1 MNMVTL
7 FTSLAI
13 VCVVTSVF
21 TWFLH
26 AYNRGIRG
34 IVAIASSNTCF
45 AIGFLLIVFR
55 SNLSGFLSYIVANS
69 LIAIGH
75 ILIIVGIQRFAGRRT
90 HPMAAVIVFCLYMV
104 DYSYWYY
111 IEDNFKNRLF
121 VFLATY
127 ATMMLYA
134 LMLTLS
140 EYSKTRLKSYM
151 IATLFIGTL
160 SALFYASAI
169 ISAFGQHG
177 HDILAVN
184 IINESF
190 VLEHLFFMV
199 GWTLSFSLMVSE
211 RLYTE
216 KSKAEEEIRRLNT
229 DLEKRVIERTAE
241 LTTANQELESFA
253 FAVSHDLRAPLRAIN
268 GYAGALI
275 EDHGENLDDESRQ
288 YLDKIT
294 ESSHKM
300 GDLID
305 GILALSR
312 CARGE
317 LRHDQIDISS
327 LSVQL
332 LDDLRRDD
340 PQRVLSWA
348 VEPNL
353 WAIGDVRLI
362 EAVLS
367 NLLGNAWKYTKKTSA
382 PEIRVFADT
391 WDGKRWICVS
401 DNGAGFDMAHARN
414 LFQPFKRLHRADE
427 FPGIGIGLATAQRI
441 MRRHGGDIGAEGR
454 VDAGATFFFSL
465 PVR

>member
-1 MNMVTL
+1 MVTL

-26 AYNRGIRG
+26 AYNRSIHG

-45 AIGFLLIVFR
+45 AVGFGLIVFR
-55 SNLSGFLSYIVANS
+55 SSLSGFLSFIVANS
-69 LIAIGH
+69 LIAIAH
-75 ILIIVGIQRFAGRRT
+75 ILIIVGIQQFTGRRT
-90 HPMAAVIVFCLYMV
+90 HPVIALIVIGIYMMVF
-104 DYSYWYY
+104 SYWYY
-111 IEDNFKNRLF
+111 VDDNFKNRL
-121 VFLATY
+121 VIFLTTY

-134 LMLTLS
+134 LTLTLS
-140 EYSKTRLKSYM
+140 EYLQTHLKSYL
-151 IATLFIGTL
+151 IATLFIGML
-160 SALFYASAI
+160 SALFYASAV
-169 ISAFGQHG
+169 ISVFSQHG

-184 IINESF
+184 RINESF

-211 RLYTE
+211 RLFTE
-216 KSKAEEEIRRLNT
+216 KSKAEEEVRRLNT
-229 DLEKRVIERTAE
+229 NLERLVTERTAE
-241 LTTANQELESFA
+241 LIAANQELESFA

-275 EDHGENLDDESRQ
+275 EDYGHHLESEPQ
-288 YLDKIT
+288 KYLHQIT
-294 ESSHKM
+294 ESSRKM
-300 GDLID
+300 GELID

-317 LRHDQIDISS
+317 LRRDRVDISA
-327 LSVQL
+327 LSGQL
-332 LDDLRRDD
+332 LEELQRAD
-340 PQRVLSWA
+340 PQRAVSWA

-353 WAIGDVRLI
+353 RAIGDARLI

-367 NLLGNAWKYTKKTSA
+367 NLLSNAWKYTGKTSS
-382 PEIRVFADT
+382 PEIRVFAGHR
-391 WDGKRWICVS
+391 DGRRGFCVS

-441 MRRHGGDIGAEGR
+441 LRRHGGDISGEGEVGVGA
-454 VDAGATFFFSL
+454 AFFFSL
-465 PVR
+465 PLS